1 MLKGELCFMQ
11 EKIKKISEKLSKI
24 GHWFLN
30 IALVLVIA
38 GMLSMAV
45 TGIFCDAS
53 SVFGFR
59 VIHVMSG
66 SMEPA
71 IHTDQLILC
80 RVTNGEDDVEVGDI
94 VAYRSGEG
102 LLQTTVIHRVIE
114 IYEEDGIIF
123 YIFKGDNNA
132 ERDAV
137 PVPESDL
144 LYKVLWY

>member
-1 MLKGELCFMQ
+1 MQ
-11 EKIKKISEKLSKI
+11 EKIKKISEKLNKI

-38 GMLSMAV
+38 GLLSTAV
-45 TGIFCDAS
+45 TSIFCDAP

-59 VIHVMSG
+59 VMHIMSG
-66 SMEPA
+66 SMEPE
-71 IHTDQLILC
+71 INTDQFVFC
-80 RVTNGEDDVEVGDI
+80 RVTNGGDDVEVGDI
-94 VAYRSGEG
+94 VAYRSGAR
-102 LLQTTVIHRVIE
+102 LLYTTVIHRVID
-114 IYEEDGIIF
+114 IYEEDGVTF

-132 ERDAV
+132 ERDID

>member
-1 MLKGELCFMQ
+1 MQ
-11 EKIKKISEKLSKI
+11 EKVKKISEKISKI

-38 GMLSMAV
+38 GMLSMTV

-59 VIHVMSG
+59 VMHVMSG
-66 SMEPA
+66 SMEPE
-71 IHTDQLILC
+71 IHTDQFILC
-80 RVTNGEDDVEVGDI
+80 RVTNGGDDVEVGDI
-94 VAYRSGEG
+94 VAYRSDDG
-102 LLQTTVIHRVIE
+102 LFKTTIIHRVIE
-114 IYEEDGIIF
+114 IYEEDDTTF
-123 YIFKGDNNA
+123 YVFKGDNNE
-132 ERDAV
+132 ERDTK